1 MEVTHTAKEN
11 LKLSL
16 FADYMI
22 ACIKNFEEYTKKN
35 LLEQIR
41 EFSEVTRYNSKL
53 YFYILAMYSW
63 KLKLKY
69 L

>member
-1 MEVTHTAKEN
+1 MEVTHTAKEK

-22 ACIKNFEEYTKKN
+22 AYIKKFENIQKK

-53 YFYILAMYSW
+53 YFYIIAMYSW